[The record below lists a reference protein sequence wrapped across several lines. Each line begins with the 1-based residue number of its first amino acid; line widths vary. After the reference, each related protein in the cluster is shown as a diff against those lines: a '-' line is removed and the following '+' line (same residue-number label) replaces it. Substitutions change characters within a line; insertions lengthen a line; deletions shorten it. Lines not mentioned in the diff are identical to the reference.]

1 MSLEFPNFEFA
12 LTQKFV
18 WWYCGVIGL
27 FLVVSVGWLFRQVAP
42 LRFKLRRVDGDL
54 KNLDG
59 EEGFA
64 RGFEGYDRKVN
75 EHFGLAWAEFVETLI
90 LPEPESGDPI
100 RNTSEVSRYLN
111 DATIVFPRIS
121 SGFYQAVPNL
131 LTGVG
136 ILGTFL
142 GLAAGVGAAKSGLSS
157 EDPRQITAALQQ
169 LLGGASLAF
178 WTSIVGIGCSILFVF
193 VERFASRG
201 LHKALDKWVG
211 AIEARVER
219 ITSEGVA
226 LEQLDQAKRATKQL
240 ERFNTDLIFSLEQA
254 LEEKIAGRLS
264 PQLERLL
271 QAVEG
276 LREDRA
282 TDSGQMIEQ
291 ALVRFTDALQEKTG
305 SQFEDM
311 AITVGDLNRTL
322 KESAHALAQ
331 TQRDVRAALDSVLN
345 AVRTAMDTGATT
357 MTETLQQSLGEVT
370 GVLAD
375 ASEQL
380 ANRLTVST
388 NAAADELSST
398 LSSATQQLARTGTEA
413 ASKVTGS
420 LQGLLTAAANL
431 ETASAQSGEMLSGM
445 NQFVEK
451 LNALRGT
458 IESTHQKI
466 GKVAEPV
473 ERAAREMQESSERTA
488 DALATTSDLVSRV
501 ETSVKSLEQHQK
513 LVANAWVEYQERFE
527 GVDNSLAD
535 VFRQIDEGLSR
546 YCSQVKEFAGEL
558 DKTTSNTV
566 QQLASATAEL
576 SGAIEDLIPRLPP
589 ESR

>member
-1 MSLEFPNFEFA
+1 MSFEFA
-12 LTQKFV
+12 LSPAFV
-18 WWYCGVIGL
+18 KYYCIGIAG
-27 FLVVSVGWLFRQVAP
+27 FLVVSVLLLVGQLGPLWFR
-42 LRFKLRRVDGDL
+42 LRRVNGDL
-54 KNLDG
+54 KNLSG

-64 RGFEGYDRKVN
+64 RGFEDYHSNVN
-75 EHFGLAWAEFVETLI
+75 ETFGLAWTEFVETLI

-111 DATIVFPRIS
+111 DATIVFPRIF

-178 WTSIVGIGCSILFVF
+178 WTSIAGISASILFLV
-193 VERFASRG
+193 VERFASRR
-201 LHKALDKWVG
+201 LHVALDKWVG
-211 AIEARVER
+211 AIESRLKRV
-219 ITSEGVA
+219 TPEGIA
-226 LEQLDQAKRATKQL
+226 LKQL
-240 ERFNTDLIFSLEQA
+240 EQARRTTTQLEQFNSELIFSLEQA

-282 TDSGQMIEQ
+282 TDSGQMIEK
-291 ALVRFTDALQEKTG
+291 ALGQFIDALQKKTG
-305 SQFEDM
+305 PQFEEM
-311 AITVGDLNRTL
+311 ATTVDDLNRTL
-322 KESAHALAQ
+322 KESSDSLAQ
-331 TQRDVRAALDSVLN
+331 TQREVRGALDSVLN
-345 AVRTAMDTGATT
+345 AVKTAMDTGATA
-357 MTETLQQSLGEVT
+357 MSETLQQSLGEVT
-370 GVLAD
+370 GVLAS

-380 ANRLTVST
+380 AERLTAST
-388 NAAADELSST
+388 NAAADELRGT
-398 LSSATQQLARTGTEA
+398 LGSASEELARTGTEA
-413 ASKVTGS
+413 ASKITGS
-420 LQGLLTAAANL
+420 LQGLVTAAGSL
-431 ETASAQSGEMLSGM
+431 ETASTQCGEMLSGM
-445 NQFVEK
+445 NQFVDK

-458 IESTHQKI
+458 IESTHQQI
-466 GKVAEPV
+466 AGVAEPV
-473 ERAAREMQESSERTA
+473 ERAARDIRESTDRTA
-488 DALATTSDLVSRV
+488 GTLEHTGALVGRV
-501 ETSVKSLEQHQK
+501 ETSVNALERHQQE
-513 LVANAWVEYQERFE
+513 VATAWTQYQERFE
-527 GVDNSLAD
+527 GIDSSLAD

-576 SGAIEDLIPRLPP
+576 SGAIEDLIPRLP

>member
-1 MSLEFPNFEFA
+1 MLSFDFA
-12 LTQKFV
+12 LSPSFV
-18 WWYCGVIGL
+18 KYYCIGIGV
-27 FLVVSVGWLFRQVAP
+27 FLGVSVLLLMRQLGP
-42 LRFKLRRVDGDL
+42 LWFKLLRANADL

-75 EHFGLAWAEFVETLI
+75 EAFGLAWTEFVETLI
-90 LPEPESGDPI
+90 LPAPESGDPI

-121 SGFYQAVPNL
+121 SGFFQAVPNL

-157 EDPRQITAALQQ
+157 EDARQITAALQQ

-193 VERFASRG
+193 VERFASRR
-201 LHKALDKWVG
+201 LHIALDKWIG
-211 AIEARVER
+211 AIESRVER
-219 ITSEGVA
+219 VTSEGVA
-226 LEQLDQAKRATKQL
+226 LEQLDQAKRTTTQL
-240 ERFNTDLIFSLEQA
+240 EQFNTDLIFSLEQA

-291 ALVRFTDALQEKTG
+291 ALVRFTDALQERTG

-311 AITVGDLNRTL
+311 AATVEDLNRTL
-322 KESAHALAQ
+322 KESAGALAQ
-331 TQRDVRAALDSVLN
+331 TQR
-345 AVRTAMDTGATT
+345 AVQTA
-357 MTETLQQSLGEVT
+357 MTETLEKSLDEVT
-370 GVLAD
+370 RALGD
-375 ASEQL
+375 SSEQL
-380 ANRLTVST
+380 ANQLTASGKEAAAELQRTVSST
-388 NAAADELSST
+388 TQKLAD
-398 LSSATQQLARTGTEA
+398 TGVDA
-413 ASKVTGS
+413 ASQIAESLGG
-420 LQGLLTAAANL
+420 LQGAARNL
-431 ETASAQSGEMLSGM
+431 EFASMQTEKILSGM

-458 IESTHQKI
+458 IESTHHQI
-466 GKVAEPV
+466 AGVAEPV
-473 ERAAREMQESSERTA
+473 EQAARDMRESADRAAGTLTQ
-488 DALATTSDLVSRV
+488 TSDLVGRV
-501 ETSVKSLEQHQK
+501 EASITTLEGHQQQ
-513 LVANAWVEYQERFE
+513 VATAWAEYQRRFE
-527 GVDNSLAD
+527 GIDNSLVE
-535 VFRQIDEGLSR
+535 VFRQFDEGLSR
-546 YCSQVKEFAGEL
+546 YCAQVQQFANEL
-558 DKTTSNTV
+558 DTTTSNTV
-566 QQLASATAEL
+566 QQLANATAEL
-576 SGAIEDLIPRLPP
+576 SGAIEDLIPRLPGSP
-589 ESR
+589 R

>member
-1 MSLEFPNFEFA
+1 MGFEFA
-12 LTQKFV
+12 LSPAFLSPAFV
-18 WWYCGVIGL
+18 TYYCIGIVV
-27 FLVVSVGWLFRQVAP
+27 FLAVSVLLLVRQLGP
-42 LRFKLRRVDGDL
+42 LRLKLRRVNGDL

-64 RGFEGYDRKVN
+64 RGFEGYDRKVS
-75 EHFGLAWAEFVETLI
+75 EAFGLAWTEFVETLI
-90 LPEPESGDPI
+90 LPTPESGDPI

-131 LTGVG
+131 LTGLG
-136 ILGTFL
+136 ILGTFF

-157 EDPRQITAALQQ
+157 EDARQITAALQQ

-178 WTSIVGIGCSILFVF
+178 WTSIAGIGCSIIFVL

-201 LHKALDKWVG
+201 LHKALDQWVG
-211 AIEARVER
+211 GIESRVER
-219 ITSEGVA
+219 VTSEGVG
-226 LEQLDQAKRATKQL
+226 LEQLAQAKRTTTQI

-311 AITVGDLNRTL
+311 ATTVDDLNRTL
-322 KESAHALAQ
+322 KESADSLAQ
-331 TQRDVRAALDSVLN
+331 TQQKVSGALDSVLE
-345 AVRTAMDTGATT
+345 AVGTAMDTGATA

-370 GVLAD
+370 SVLAG

-380 ANRLTVST
+380 ANRLTASS
-388 NAAADELSST
+388 NAAADELRST
-398 LSSATQQLARTGTEA
+398 LGSASEELARTGTEA
-413 ASKVTGS
+413 ASKITGS
-420 LQGLLTAAANL
+420 LQGLLTAAASL

-458 IESTHQKI
+458 IESTHQEI
-466 GKVAEPV
+466 VKVTEPV
-473 ERAAREMQESSERTA
+473 GSAARDMRESSERTA
-488 DALATTSDLVSRV
+488 GALARTSDLVG
-501 ETSVKSLEQHQK
+501 
-513 LVANAWVEYQERFE
+513 RF
-527 GVDNSLAD
+527 
-535 VFRQIDEGLSR
+535 
-546 YCSQVKEFAGEL
+546 
-558 DKTTSNTV
+558 
-566 QQLASATAEL
+566 
-576 SGAIEDLIPRLPP
+576 
-589 ESR
+589 

>member
-1 MSLEFPNFEFA
+1 MTATLSFDFA
-12 LTQKFV
+12 LSEDFV
-18 WWYCGVIGL
+18 RWYCVGIGVFW
-27 FLVVSVGWLFRQVAP
+27 FLSVGWLFRQVGP
-42 LRFKLRRVDGDL
+42 LRFKLGRVHADL
-54 KNLDG
+54 RNLDG

-64 RGFEGYDRKVN
+64 RGFEGYDRNVDGT
-75 EHFGLAWAEFVETLI
+75 FGLAWTEFVETLI
-90 LPEPESGDPI
+90 LPGPESGDPI

-131 LTGVG
+131 LTGFG

-178 WTSIVGIGCSILFVF
+178 WTSIVGIGSSILFVF
-193 VERFASRG
+193 VERFAFRG
-201 LHKALDKWVG
+201 LHKALDTWVG
-211 AIEARVER
+211 AIESRVER

-226 LEQLDQAKRATKQL
+226 LEQLDQAKRTTTQL

-311 AITVGDLNRTL
+311 ATTVDDLNRTL
-322 KESAHALAQ
+322 KESADSLAQ
-331 TQRDVRAALDSVLN
+331 TQRDVRGALDSVLE
-345 AVRTAMDTGATT
+345 AVRTAMDTGATA

-370 GVLAD
+370 SVLAG

-380 ANRLTVST
+380 ANRLTASS
-388 NAAADELSST
+388 NAAADGLRST
-398 LSSATQQLARTGTEA
+398 LGSASEELARTGTEA
-413 ASKVTGS
+413 ASKITGS
-420 LQGLLTAAANL
+420 LQGLLTAAASL
-431 ETASAQSGEMLSGM
+431 ETASTQNREVLSGM
-445 NQFVEK
+445 SQFVEK

-458 IESTHQKI
+458 IESTHQEI
-466 GKVAEPV
+466 VKVTEPV
-473 ERAAREMQESSERTA
+473 GSAARDMRESSERSA
-488 DALATTSDLVSRV
+488 NALAKTSDLVGRV
-501 ETSVKSLEQHQK
+501 EASVNTLERHQQE
-513 LVANAWVEYQERFE
+513 VATAWTEYQNRFE
-527 GVDNSLAD
+527 GIDTSLAE
-535 VFRQIDEGLSR
+535 VFRQFEEGLSR
-546 YCSQVKEFAGEL
+546 YCAQVKEFANEL

-576 SGAIEDLIPRLPP
+576 SGAVEDLIPRLSGSP
-589 ESR
+589 R

>member
-1 MSLEFPNFEFA
+1 MLSFDFA
-12 LTQKFV
+12 LSSTFV
-18 WWYCGVIGL
+18 TYYCIGIVV
-27 FLVVSVGWLFRQVAP
+27 FLAVSVLLLIRQLGP
-42 LRFKLRRVDGDL
+42 LRLKLRRAHGDL

-64 RGFEGYDRKVN
+64 RGFEGYDRRVN
-75 EHFGLAWAEFVETLI
+75 EAFGLAWTEFVETLI

-111 DATIVFPRIS
+111 DATIVFPRMS
-121 SGFYQAVPNL
+121 AGFFQAVPNL

-157 EDPRQITAALQQ
+157 EDARQITAALQK

-178 WTSIVGIGCSILFVF
+178 WTSIVGIGCSILFVL

-201 LHKALDKWVG
+201 LHKALDQWVG
-211 AIEARVER
+211 GIESRVER
-219 ITSEGVA
+219 VTSEGVA
-226 LEQLDQAKRATKQL
+226 LEQLDQAKRTTRQL

-264 PQLERLL
+264 PQLEQLL
-271 QAVEG
+271 QAVER

-291 ALVRFTDALQEKTG
+291 ALIRFLDALQERTG

-311 AITVGDLNRTL
+311 ATTVDGLNRTL
-322 KESAHALAQ
+322 KESAGALAQ
-331 TQRDVRAALDSVLN
+331 TQQ
-345 AVRTAMDTGATT
+345 AVQTAMDSGASA
-357 MTETLQQSLGEVT
+357 MTETLKQSLDEVT
-370 GVLAD
+370 RALAD

-380 ANRLTVST
+380 ANQLAASGKE
-388 NAAADELSST
+388 AAAELEST
-398 LSSATQQLARTGTEA
+398 VNSATQKLAETGVSA
-413 ASKVTGS
+413 ASQIAGS
-420 LQGLLTAAANL
+420 LGGLQRAAENL
-431 ETASAQSGEMLSGM
+431 ELASMQTEKMLSGM
-445 NQFVEK
+445 NQFVER

-458 IESTHQKI
+458 IESTHEQI
-466 GKVAEPV
+466 AGVAEPV
-473 ERAAREMQESSERTA
+473 ERAARDMQESADRTA
-488 DALATTSDLVSRV
+488 GTLTQTSDLVGRV
-501 ETSVKSLEQHQK
+501 EASITTLEGHQQQ
-513 LVANAWVEYQERFE
+513 VATAWTEYQSRFE
-527 GVDNSLAD
+527 GIDNSLVD
-535 VFRQIDEGLSR
+535 VFQQFDEGLSR
-546 YCSQVKEFAGEL
+546 YCAQVQQFAIEL

-576 SGAIEDLIPRLPP
+576 SGAIEDLIPRLPGSP
-589 ESR
+589 R